1 LNVLSVINYA
11 VIELKVKHIVVCGHY
26 NCGGIKSA
34 MVNKDLGI
42 LNPWLRNIQDVY
54 RLHKDELDALEPEI
68 ERYNRL
74 TELNVHEQ
82 CLNILKLMEVQMAY
96 KERGLTV
103 HGWVFDIKT
112 GKIIDMKVD
121 FVSIIPEL
129 GGIYTVF

>member
-1 LNVLSVINYA
+1 MEN
-11 VIELKVKHIVVCGHY
+11 EH
-26 NCGGIKSA
+26 
-34 MVNKDLGI
+34 D
-42 LNPWLRNIQDVY
+42 
-54 RLHKDELDALEPEI
+54 
-68 ERYNRL
+68 RYNRL

-82 CLNILKLMEVQMAY
+82 CLNILKLMEVQLAF

-112 GKIIDMKVD
+112 GKIIDMNVD